1 MKIGSGAYEMYRTE
15 RKAKT
20 TRILS
25 KHVQYRTQPT
35 RVEQSIS
42 EGIELTDEFHNVVLI
57 CGFAGLN
64 LLKEILLCCSC
75 Y

>member
-35 RVEQSIS
+35 HVWNNRSLRGS
-42 EGIELTDEFHNVVLI
+42 N
-57 CGFAGLN
+57 
-64 LLKEILLCCSC
+64 
-75 Y
+75 